1 MVLLNQLLKKLEWKG
16 KIMTIHFT
24 KVIEP
29 NPIIVNAL
37 NRWENNPQLVPF
49 IRPNK
54 NKMELEQQLQI
65 TIEEFKNRLDTQ
77 HFYLIFSDDKLV
89 GEMNYMVDPNHL
101 HKRAPGT
108 AWIGITIGEENGRGK
123 GIGFKAIQHLEKEVK
138 KQGLS
143 RIELGVFEFNTRA
156 YKLYQQLGYQ
166 EIARIADFT
175 YWNDSMWS
183 DIRME
188 KYLG

>member
-1 MVLLNQLLKKLEWKG
+1 
-16 KIMTIHFT
+16 MTIHFSE
-24 KVIEP
+24 VIEP
-29 NPIIVNAL
+29 NLIIVEAF
-37 NRWENNPQLVPF
+37 NRWENNPDLIPL

-54 NKMELEQQLQI
+54 NKKELEQRCQMTL
-65 TIEEFKNRLDTQ
+65 EDFKNRLDT
-77 HFYLIFSDDKLV
+77 HHIYLIYTDDKLV
-89 GEMNYMVDPNHL
+89 GEMNYMVDPSHL

-108 AWIGITIGEENGRGK
+108 AWVGITIGEANGRGK
-123 GIGFKAIQHLEKEVK
+123 GIGVKAIQYLEEEIKRK
-138 KQGLS
+138 GLT

-175 YWNDSMWS
+175 YWNNKLWS

-188 KYLG
+188 KYLGEKA

>member
-1 MVLLNQLLKKLEWKG
+1 
-16 KIMTIHFT
+16 MTIHFSE
-24 KVIEP
+24 VIEP
-29 NPIIVNAL
+29 NLIIVEAL
-37 NRWENNPQLVPF
+37 NRWENNPDLIPL
-49 IRPNK
+49 IRPNI
-54 NKMELEQQLQI
+54 NKKELEQRCQMTL
-65 TIEEFKNRLDTQ
+65 EDFKNRLDT
-77 HFYLIFSDDKLV
+77 HHIYLIYTDDKLV
-89 GEMNYMVDPNHL
+89 GEMNYMVDPSHL

-123 GIGFKAIQHLEKEVK
+123 GIGIKAIQYLEEEIKRK
-138 KQGLS
+138 GLT

-175 YWNDSMWS
+175 YWNNKMWS

-188 KYLG
+188 KHLGERA

>member
-1 MVLLNQLLKKLEWKG
+1 
-16 KIMTIHFT
+16 MTIHFSE
-24 KVIEP
+24 VIEP
-29 NPIIVNAL
+29 NLIIVEAF
-37 NRWENNPQLVPF
+37 NRWENNPDLIPL

-54 NKMELEQQLQI
+54 NKKELEQRCQMTL
-65 TIEEFKNRLDTQ
+65 EDFKSRLDT
-77 HFYLIFSDDKLV
+77 HHIYLIYTDDKLV
-89 GEMNYMVDPNHL
+89 GEMNYMVDPSHL

-123 GIGFKAIQHLEKEVK
+123 GIGFKAIQYLEEEIKRK
-138 KQGLS
+138 GLT
-143 RIELGVFEFNTRA
+143 RIELGVFEFNTHA

-175 YWNDSMWS
+175 YWNNKMWS

-188 KYLG
+188 KHLGEKA

>member
-1 MVLLNQLLKKLEWKG
+1 
-16 KIMTIHFT
+16 MTIHFSE
-24 KVIEP
+24 VIEP
-29 NPIIVNAL
+29 NLIIVEAF
-37 NRWENNPQLVPF
+37 NRWENNPDLIPL

-54 NKMELEQQLQI
+54 NKKELEKRCQMTL
-65 TIEEFKNRLDTQ
+65 EDFKNRLDT
-77 HFYLIFSDDKLV
+77 HHIYLIYTDDKLV
-89 GEMNYMVDPNHL
+89 GEMNYMVDPSHL

-123 GIGFKAIQHLEKEVK
+123 GIGFKAIQYLEEEIKRK
-138 KQGLS
+138 GLT
-143 RIELGVFEFNTRA
+143 RIELGVFEFNTHA

-175 YWNDSMWS
+175 YWNNKMWS

-188 KYLG
+188 KHLGERA